1 MEVDVD
7 AFALPGDDSFENDR
21 AGQVIQPA
29 RQPDLSKRKTL
40 GDKRSAEEIMFGS
53 DESSDSD
60 SDEEED
66 EETPLVQK
74 RARI

>member
-29 RQPDLSKRKTL
+29 QPDLSKRKTL
-40 GDKRSAEEIMFGS
+40 GDKRSAEEIMFGWS
-53 DESSDSD
+53 ESSDSD